1 MDADIYIKTAS
12 PVASNVLELPTVFD
26 AVVEEGEVDG
36 VVVMEDGADL
46 QVVGDGQIVEE
57 EVVEEPMIIL
67 DDYQV
72 GFISKSSIFSKTL

>member
-72 GFISKSSIFSKTL
+72 GFISKSSTFSKTL

>member
-72 GFISKSSIFSKTL
+72 GFIS

>member
-36 VVVMEDGADL
+36 VVVMEEGADL

>member
-36 VVVMEDGADL
+36 VVVMEEGADL
-46 QVVGDGQIVEE
+46 QVVEDGQIVEE

-72 GFISKSSIFSKTL
+72 GFISKSSIFSKIL

>member
-36 VVVMEDGADL
+36 VVVMEEGADL

-72 GFISKSSIFSKTL
+72 GYWFILNI